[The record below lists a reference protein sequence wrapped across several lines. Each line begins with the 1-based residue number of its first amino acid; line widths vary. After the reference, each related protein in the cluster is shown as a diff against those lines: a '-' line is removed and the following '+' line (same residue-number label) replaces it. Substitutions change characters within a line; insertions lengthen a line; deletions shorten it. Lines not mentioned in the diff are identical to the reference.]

1 MKIILKKMRI
11 CNFMDTHDME
21 FDFFNQTI
29 ATARN
34 GKGKSTLIN
43 AYMWLLFDCDAD
55 LHSNPAIRRTIN
67 GNPVNDTDV
76 SVEGMFSIDGKTV
89 VAKKVQKR
97 TISEKEEIVDGQI
110 VKVSKISDD
119 NTYFINDVPKTFK
132 AFKEYF
138 DVDMKIFQMCSNIN
152 VFIGKKDK
160 DMREYIFGKIDNISD
175 YDIAAE
181 NENLS
186 ELVELLKDHSKEEI
200 EAMNKAS
207 LTKIEK
213 EIPVL
218 KGQIMEK
225 ERDITSNSGIDV
237 AELEL
242 EKNLIQRK
250 IEENLEGQ
258 KALSKTAEEYSK
270 LSNEYMMLKFKLS
283 EMEANANAGL
293 IEQRSELM
301 REIDKVNNELRATD
315 NLIAYAD
322 GIIKKNESDIKDA
335 NDEKKKC
342 ADEWFAVKGEVFNES
357 TAICPTCHR
366 EFPEEEKKALLE
378 KFEVSKNKRLDKIAR
393 AGKKLN
399 GKIDEYNAVI
409 KEFTDGLNEYQ
420 KNKTDFLEKKSRL
433 EAELIKLPMTVDIS
447 GNEEYK
453 VLVNQ
458 ISEKEKLISEC
469 HRPESNND
477 RSEYT
482 KLSAELI
489 EIEKQIANADTSKDE
504 ERLDE
509 LKEAMLTLQQK
520 KTDCQKIKNLLNM
533 LDKVKNNMIIDK
545 INSMFSLVK
554 WKLFDFAKNGTYN
567 NVCIPMVDNKSILT
581 LASNKG
587 NRILGKIDIT
597 NTIQKIEEL
606 NVPVFLD
613 DIESLDDENLRK
625 AVSLLDCQVICLKV
639 GNNDTILIE
648 SL

>member
-76 SVEGMFSIDGKTV
+76 SVEGVFSIDGKTV

-152 VFIGKKDK
+152 VFIGKRDK
-160 DMREYIFGKIDNISD
+160 DMREYIFEKIDNISD

-242 EKNLIQRK
+242 EKTLIRRK
-250 IEENLEGQ
+250 IEENLEDQ

-270 LSNEYMMLKFKLS
+270 LSNMMLKFKLS

-366 EFPEEEKKALLE
+366 EFPEEDKKALLE

-393 AGKKLN
+393 AGRKLN

-420 KNKTDFLEKKSRL
+420 KNKADFLEKKSRL
-433 EAELIKLPMTVDIS
+433 E
-447 GNEEYK
+447 
-453 VLVNQ
+453 
-458 ISEKEKLISEC
+458 
-469 HRPESNND
+469 
-477 RSEYT
+477 
-482 KLSAELI
+482 AELI

-639 GNNDTILIE
+639 GNNDTMLIE